1 MIWIFLKEESMS
13 HYGLLNDYQL
23 GEQAEDIRGAMLY
36 GSDDEKLGKIHDVI
50 FDHSTGEIS
59 YLVVDT
65 GGWQKTKEFI
75 VPAPRLRPSTKHKD
89 DFTSDL
95 TKKQVESFPPYSKG
109 DLDSQDKWRDYE
121 NRYRSK
127 WESNPVM
134 HREGTDRNITPTTQQ
149 VQGNRSS
156 LQAAG
161 EALPSPD
168 RSLDKDV
175 EAASTPTERAV
186 PAGVDSVV
194 IPNSAVGIG
203 SRYDTFQERLRE
215 RRKEAVAACTTC
227 IPGPASTR
235 DSLKKAG

>member
-1 MIWIFLKEESMS
+1 MS

-23 GEQAEDIRGAMLY
+23 GEQTEDIRGATLY
-36 GSDDEKLGKIHDVI
+36 GRDDEKLGKIQDVI

-65 GGWQKTKEFI
+65 GGWLRTKEFI
-75 VPAPRLRPSTKHKD
+75 VPAACLRPSTKHKD

-95 TKKQVESFPPYSKG
+95 TKKQVESFPPYNKR
-109 DLDSQDKWRDYE
+109 DLESEDKWKEYE
-121 NRYRSK
+121 GRYRSQ
-127 WESNPVM
+127 WEADPVM

-149 VQGNRSS
+149 FEGNRSS
-156 LQAAG
+156 LRAAG
-161 EALPSPD
+161 EATPLSD
-168 RSLDKDV
+168 RGQEKDV

-194 IPNSAVGIG
+194 ITNSAVGIG
-203 SRYDTFQERLRE
+203 ARYDTFQDRLRE
-215 RRKEAVAACTTC
+215 RRKEAVAACTSCTA
-227 IPGPASTR
+227 GSASTR